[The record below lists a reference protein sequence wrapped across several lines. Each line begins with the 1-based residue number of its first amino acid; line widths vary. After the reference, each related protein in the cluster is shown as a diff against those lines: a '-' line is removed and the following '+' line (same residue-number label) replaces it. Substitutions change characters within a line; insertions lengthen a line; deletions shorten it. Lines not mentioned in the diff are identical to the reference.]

1 HGADDLGEPLGADGL
16 GDESAHPRRER
27 PLEVSGPAVAGHDQ
41 HPAAGHLRA
50 QGCGDLHTVGA
61 GHLEIQHGDVGGVR
75 PRHGQRLGAGGRL
88 GDHPEV
94 VLQGEQGGQ
103 RAADQVLVVGEQHPY
118 GLGHEAASPT
128 GPSVASGTSAVSRN
142 RSPPTRPASS
152 RPSTA
157 ASRSRSPASPEPPES
172 GARTVPSAPP
182 AGGSP
187 PSPPPAP
194 LPRPAPSFSTVS
206 TTRPS
211 TVRTV
216 TAHQVASP
224 CRSTFVV
231 ASRTTQ

>member
-1 HGADDLGEPLGADGL
+1 
-16 GDESAHPRRER
+16 
-27 PLEVSGPAVAGHDQ
+27 
-41 HPAAGHLRA
+41 
-50 QGCGDLHTVGA
+50 
-61 GHLEIQHGDVGGVR
+61 
-75 PRHGQRLGAGGRL
+75 RLGAGGRL

-231 ASRTTQ
+231 ASRTTQPSADCTRGGSPAGRPVTSQSMPAAASTPRAPASSASRSASR